1 MEAITATVIGVVGT
15 ALFAMIFMQ
24 FQHLRQD
31 MAAGF
36 QAANRDLKAQGHEIK
51 ALDEKFTGEFK
62 ALNEKF
68 TGELKAQG
76 HELKALEIRL
86 TDKFT
91 GEIKALDHLLRG
103 HGERLARIEA
113 KLEIEPPAEA
123 A

>member
-15 ALFAMIFMQ
+15 ALFAMFFMQ

-36 QAANRDLKAQGHEIK
+36 QAAAQDRK
-51 ALDEKFTGEFK
+51 ALD
-62 ALNEKF
+62 EKF

-76 HELKALEIRL
+76 HELKAQGHELKALEVRL

>member
-36 QAANRDLKAQGHEIK
+36 QAANRDLKAQGHE
-51 ALDEKFTGEFK
+51 L
-62 ALNEKF
+62 
-68 TGELKAQG
+68 
-76 HELKALEIRL
+76 
-86 TDKFT
+86 
-91 GEIKALDHLLRG
+91 KALDHLLRG